1 MTTEND
7 LLRRRLIVVT
17 GKGGVGKTTVS
28 GLLGQ
33 WLARRGRTVL
43 VIEVDPRESLHR
55 LFDTPPSSGRVVE
68 VAERLHLQNLRPRDV
83 LDALTRDRLKIG
95 FLARRVLA
103 SPVYHHFAEGAP
115 GLKELAVVGH
125 AWRLLRERPRG
136 AVPPD
141 VVVLDAP
148 ATGHG
153 LSLLSAPGVVAE
165 AITGGPF
172 GTLAR
177 ELARFVAEPETTGL
191 VAVTL
196 AEEMPVQ
203 ETLELIDRTRSRLGR
218 APDLVV
224 VNALYPPL
232 PEPLALAVPDEPPR
246 RRLWRL
252 RRESNDREL
261 RRLERLWRG
270 PRIALPLVAT
280 ESGPGLLRPLDEALS
295 AALASAEAAP

>member
-1 MTTEND
+1 MTTENG
-7 LLRRRLIVVT
+7 LLQRRLIVVT

-28 GLLGQ
+28 GLIGH

-55 LFDTPPSSGRVVE
+55 LFDAPPSSGRVVE
-68 VAERLHLQNLRPRDV
+68 VARCLHLQNLRPRDV

-115 GLKELAVVGH
+115 GLKELAVLGH

-136 AVPPD
+136 VLQPD

-153 LSLLSAPGVVAE
+153 LSLLSAPAVVAD

-172 GTLAR
+172 GALAR

-196 AEEMPVQ
+196 AEEMPIQ
-203 ETLELIDRTRSRLGR
+203 ETVELVEQTRRRLRR
-218 APDLVV
+218 APELVV
-224 VNALYPPL
+224 VNALYPSL
-232 PEPLALAVPDEPPR
+232 PETLARPVPDEPPR
-246 RRLWRL
+246 RRLWRQ
-252 RRESNDREL
+252 RREANEREL
-261 RRLERLWRG
+261 RRLGELWRG
-270 PRIALPLVAT
+270 PRVELPLVAAT
-280 ESGPGLLRPLDEALS
+280 SGPGLLGSLADVLA
-295 AALASAEAAP
+295 AALEAMEATP